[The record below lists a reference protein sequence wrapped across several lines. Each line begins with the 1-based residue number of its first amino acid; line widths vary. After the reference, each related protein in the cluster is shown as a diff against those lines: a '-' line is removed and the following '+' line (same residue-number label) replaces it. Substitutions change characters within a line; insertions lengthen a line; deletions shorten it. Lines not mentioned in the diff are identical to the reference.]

1 MQSNST
7 SIAIT
12 ELQNVLSN
20 EVILQGKTP
29 PPALAI
35 LAKIFESY
43 FLIIG
48 ALAKIYSFLCW
59 PHKRSQSCLDRTSCS
74 SRQKSQMVLID
85 LNKCWS
91 EQWSRIKESDLIMRG
106 NLFVWAAFPFLWNKF
121 ITSNYLG
128 SFVKATATRREEI
141 TYILSKFMR
150 TMFTEP
156 LQNNRF
162 SPSFVFGNKL
172 SDIFLF
178 GTQLHFASS
187 FLFLYVE
194 QLCPDWHW
202 NVLSYSPSKGGI
214 FSKVIWIWNKIC
226 LLKIVSLHNLIFDL
240 GLIFSS

>member
-1 MQSNST
+1 M
-7 SIAIT
+7 
-12 ELQNVLSN
+12 E
-20 EVILQGKTP
+20 
-29 PPALAI
+29 
-35 LAKIFESY
+35 
-43 FLIIG
+43 II
-48 ALAKIYSFLCW
+48 
-59 PHKRSQSCLDRTSCS
+59 
-74 SRQKSQMVLID
+74 
-85 LNKCWS
+85 
-91 EQWSRIKESDLIMRG
+91 
-106 NLFVWAAFPFLWNKF
+106 WNKF

-162 SPSFVFGNKL
+162 TPSFVFGNKL

-202 NVLSYSPSKGGI
+202 NVLSYTPSKAGI
-214 FSKVIWIWNKIC
+214 FSKVIWIWNKIS